1 MRSLEDYH
9 PRAVGLYFLA
19 VTCIAV
25 FSMNPVIV
33 AESLAGSLLLYLVR
47 HGFRDGKT
55 HLATLGLFVV
65 LTLVNPVVSHN
76 GVTPLF
82 VVNHNPVTLE
92 ALLFGAFT
100 AAMITG
106 TLYWFRSFSE
116 IMTSDKLLCLFGTL
130 SPKLALLFSMAL
142 RYVPHFRR
150 QSERVQASQRAMG
163 LYKED
168 NLIDAARGGT
178 RVFSILLTWAL
189 ENGIVTAD
197 SMAARG
203 YGLGRR
209 SSYTIFL
216 FRRRD
221 FVFLLM
227 SLLLTAATIAG
238 SFRLGYSYYPV
249 FRVDIPDAW
258 GSAGLAA
265 YGLLALLPAIIE
277 IKEAVRWRWY
287 LSKI

>member
-9 PRAVGLYFLA
+9 PRAVGLYFLT
-19 VTCIAV
+19 VTGIAV

-33 AESLAGSLLLYLVR
+33 AESLFGSLLLYLVR
-47 HGFRDGKT
+47 HGLRDGKT
-55 HLATLGLFVV
+55 HLATFGLFLV

-82 VVNHNPVTLE
+82 VVNNNPVTLE

-106 TLYWFRSFSE
+106 TIYWFRSFSE
-116 IMTSDKLLCLFGTL
+116 IMTSDKLLCLFGAL
-130 SPKLALLFSMAL
+130 SPKLALVFSMAL

-150 QSERVQASQRAMG
+150 QSERVNASQRAMG

-168 NLIDAARGGT
+168 NILDAAKGGG

-189 ENGIVTAD
+189 ENGIITAD

-209 SSYTIFL
+209 TSYTIF
-216 FRRRD
+216 RRRPRD
-221 FVFLLM
+221 LVFLAL
-227 SLLLTAATIAG
+227 SVILSALTIAG
-238 SFRLGYSYYPV
+238 SFRLSHSYYPV
-249 FRVDIPDAW
+249 FRVDVPDAW
-258 GSAGLAA
+258 GSAGLFA
-265 YGLLALLPAIIE
+265 YGLLTLLPSILE
-277 IKEAVRWRWY
+277 IKEAIRWRWY

>member
-55 HLATLGLFVV
+55 HLGTLGLFVV

-116 IMTSDKLLCLFGTL
+116 IMTSDKLLCLFGAL

-221 FVFLLM
+221 LVFLLF

>member
-1 MRSLEDYH
+1 VRSLEDYH

-55 HLATLGLFVV
+55 HLGTLGLFVV

-116 IMTSDKLLCLFGTL
+116 IMTSDKLLCLFGAL

-221 FVFLLM
+221 LVFLLFIV
-227 SLLLTAATIAG
+227 LLTAATIAG

>member
-55 HLATLGLFVV
+55 HLGTLGLFIV

-82 VVNHNPVTLE
+82 VVNNNPVTLE

-116 IMTSDKLLCLFGTL
+116 IMTSDKLLCLFGAL

-221 FVFLLM
+221 LVFLLF

>member
-19 VTCIAV
+19 VTGIAV

-47 HGFRDGKT
+47 HGFENGKT
-55 HLATLGLFVV
+55 HFASFVLFLV

-82 VVNHNPVTLE
+82 VVNDNPVTLE

-116 IMTSDKLLCLFGTL
+116 IMTSDKLLCLFGAL
-130 SPKLALLFSMAL
+130 SPKLALVFSMAL

-150 QSERVQASQRAMG
+150 QSERVNAAQRAMG

-168 NLIDAARGGT
+168 NIVDAARGGG

-189 ENGIVTAD
+189 ENGIITAD

-209 SSYTIFL
+209 TSFTVFR

-221 FVFLLM
+221 LVFLVL
-227 SLLLTAATIAG
+227 SVLLAALTAAG
-238 SFRLGYSYYPV
+238 SFRLSYSYYPV
-249 FRVDIPDAW
+249 FRVSVPDAW
-258 GSAGLAA
+258 GSAGLLS
-265 YGLLALLPAIIE
+265 YGLLALLPAVIE
-277 IKEAVRWRWY
+277 IKEAIRWRRY
-287 LSKI
+287 LSRI

>member
-1 MRSLEDYH
+1 VRSLEDYH

-55 HLATLGLFVV
+55 HLGTLGLFVV

-116 IMTSDKLLCLFGTL
+116 IMTSDKLLCLFGAL

-221 FVFLLM
+221 LVFLLF

>member
-1 MRSLEDYH
+1 VRSLEDYH

-55 HLATLGLFVV
+55 HLGTLGLFVV

-116 IMTSDKLLCLFGTL
+116 IMTSDKLLCLFGAL

-221 FVFLLM
+221 LVFLLM
-227 SLLLTAATIAG
+227 SVLLTAATIAG

>member
-55 HLATLGLFVV
+55 HLGTLGLFVV

-116 IMTSDKLLCLFGTL
+116 IMTSDKLLCLFGAL

-221 FVFLLM
+221 FVFLLF
-227 SLLLTAATIAG
+227 SILLTAATIAG

>member
-55 HLATLGLFVV
+55 HLGTLGLFVV

-116 IMTSDKLLCLFGTL
+116 IMTSDKLLCLFGAL

-221 FVFLLM
+221 LVFLLF
-227 SLLLTAATIAG
+227 SVLLTAATVAG

>member
-19 VTCIAV
+19 VTGIAV

-33 AESLAGSLLLYLVR
+33 AESLFGSLFLYLVR
-47 HGFRDGKT
+47 HGLRDGKT
-55 HLATLGLFVV
+55 HLATLGLFLV
-65 LTLVNPVVSHN
+65 LTLVNHVVSHN

-82 VVNHNPVTLE
+82 VVNNNPVTLE

-106 TLYWFRSFSE
+106 TIYWFRSFSE
-116 IMTSDKLLCLFGTL
+116 IMTSDKLLCLFGAL
-130 SPKLALLFSMAL
+130 SPKLALVFSMAL

-150 QSERVQASQRAMG
+150 QSERVNASQRAMG

-168 NLIDAARGGT
+168 NILDAAKGGG

-189 ENGIVTAD
+189 ENGIITAD

-209 SSYTIFL
+209 TSYTIF
-216 FRRRD
+216 RRRPRD
-221 FVFLLM
+221 LVFLAL
-227 SLLLTAATIAG
+227 SVILAALTVAG
-238 SFRLGYSYYPV
+238 SFRLSHSYYPV
-249 FRVDIPDAW
+249 FRVDVPDAW
-258 GSAGLAA
+258 GSAGLFA
-265 YGLLALLPAIIE
+265 YGLLTLLPSILE
-277 IKEAVRWRWY
+277 IKEAIRWRWY